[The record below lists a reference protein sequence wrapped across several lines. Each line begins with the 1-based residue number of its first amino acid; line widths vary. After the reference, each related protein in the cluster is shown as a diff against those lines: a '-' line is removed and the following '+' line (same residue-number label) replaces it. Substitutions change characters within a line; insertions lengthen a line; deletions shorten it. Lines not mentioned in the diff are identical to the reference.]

1 MRAAVVILNWNTV
14 HYLERWLPGL
24 LGSISPADEVI
35 VADNGSADGSLQ
47 MMERRFPAVRT
58 IDLGKNLGFT
68 GGYNAALSQ
77 IDADYYVLAN
87 SDVDFEPGWLDPLV
101 RWMDGHP
108 RCAACGPKIHALSAD
123 GGRTSRFEYA
133 GAAGGFIDRLGF
145 PFCRG
150 RVLGRTEEDRG
161 QYDGTDCSC
170 LWVSGACM
178 MVRSSVWKAIGGL
191 DDRFFAHMEEID
203 FCWRAALAGYS
214 VSVVPESVVWH
225 LGGGTLPQGS
235 PFKLKLNF
243 RNNLLLLDN
252 NLTATVGVRRA
263 SFIIAARKFIDLL
276 VALAYFVTLRP
287 SLAGAVLSAHREYAS
302 MRRPRGGNGTT
313 KVKGYMELCIVPLA
327 LVKGGRIFSYL
338 KKYENNH

>member
-24 LGSISPADEVI
+24 LRSVSPADEVI

-58 IDLGKNLGFT
+58 VDLGKNLGFT

-87 SDVDFEPGWLDPLV
+87 SDVDFEPGWLEPLV
-101 RWMDGHP
+101 RWMEEHP
-108 RCAACGPKIHALSAD
+108 RCAACGPKIHALDAD

-133 GAAGGFIDRLGF
+133 GAAGGFIDRFGF

-150 RVLGRTEEDRG
+150 RVLGRTEDDRG
-161 QYDGTDCSC
+161 QYDGADCTC

-178 MVRSSVWKAIGGL
+178 MVRSSVWKALGGL

-252 NLTATVGVRRA
+252 NLAATTGACRA
-263 SFIIAARKFIDLL
+263 SFIISARKFIDLL

-302 MRRPRGGNGTT
+302 MRRSRGGSGTT

-327 LVKGGRIFSYL
+327 LVRGGRIFSYL